1 MIKVFHNA
9 RCGKSRTC
17 LAVLTANNIDFEVV
31 NYLQQAPTF
40 QELEAILLKLNYKP
54 IDLIRQKEKIWI
66 ENFKGTEM
74 TDEAIIQAMAQY
86 PILIERPIIIDRNKA
101 IVGRDEK
108 LLQDFLKI

>member
-1 MIKVFHNA
+1 MIKVFHNV

-17 LAVLTANNIDFEVV
+17 LAVLTSNNIDFEVV
-31 NYLQQAPTF
+31 NYLQEAPTF

-74 TDEAIIQAMAQY
+74 TDEAIIQAMVQY
-86 PILIERPIIIDRNKA
+86 PILIERPIVIDRNKA
-101 IVGRDEK
+101 IVGRNEK
-108 LLQDFLKI
+108 LLQDFLAI

>member
-31 NYLQQAPTF
+31 NYLQEAPTF
-40 QELEAILLKLNYKP
+40 QELEALLLKLNYKP
-54 IDLIRQKEKIWI
+54 IDLIRQKEKIWMD
-66 ENFKGTEM
+66 NYKGTEM
-74 TDEAIIQAMAQY
+74 TDEAIIQAMVKH
-86 PILIERPIIIDRNKA
+86 PILIERPIVIDGNKA

-108 LLQDFLKI
+108 LLQDFLTI

>member
-17 LAVLTANNIDFEVV
+17 LALLTAKNIDFEVV
-31 NYLQQAPTF
+31 NYLQEAPTF
-40 QELEAILLKLNYKP
+40 HELETILLKLNYKS

-74 TDEAIIQAMAQY
+74 TDEAIIQAMVQY
-86 PILIERPIIIDRNKA
+86 PILIERPIVIDGNKA

-108 LLQDFLKI
+108 LLQDFLAI